1 MELDFRKLNASKLFD
16 FSKEQEELIF
26 EIYDRLFGIYDLSVV
41 AVEDSPFQVFHSGKE
56 NSLSSPKICY
66 FITDK
71 NKENP
76 FYLFIV
82 SKIGTTVKGAR
93 TTASYDSLQIW
104 GMKRMDED
112 YGFISVSKK
121 KWADRIAGMFNRFKV
136 NFRDREFGGFYVLG
150 SNRSGTRT
158 FLNESRREI
167 IRSFPDEDFRLE
179 IKNTILRFGIP
190 ENLTLDRAL
199 YTAEFLKRI

>member
-1 MELDFRKLNASKLFD
+1 MEFDFRKLDASKLFD
-16 FSKEQEELIF
+16 FSREQEELIF
-26 EIYDRLFGIYDLSVV
+26 EIYDRLFGMYDLSVV
-41 AVEDSPFQVFHSGKE
+41 AVEDSLFQVFHSGKE
-56 NSLSSPKICY
+56 NSLFNPKICY

-82 SKIGTTVKGAR
+82 SKIGTTAKGAR
-93 TTASYDSLQIW
+93 TTAFYDSLQIW
-104 GMKRMDED
+104 GMKRMGED

-121 KWADRIAGMFNRFKV
+121 KWTDRIAGMFNRFKV
-136 NFRDREFGGFYVLG
+136 NFKDGAFSGFYILG

-158 FLNESRREI
+158 FLNERRRQI
-167 IRSFPDEDFRLE
+167 IKSFPDKDFRLE
-179 IKNTILRFGIP
+179 IKNNILKFGIP
-190 ENLTLDRAL
+190 ETLTVDRAL